1 MCFVLCRAECTDLW
15 NAYFDEHDIDF
26 ILTPSLWSDV
36 TYYTEGVRGVRPLN
50 VKQSEPMASG
60 FEAHRLALLRNGSLV
75 SAFCRALLTAGLTA
89 VASMQ

>member
-36 TYYTEGVRGVRPLN
+36 TYYTEGVRGERPLN
-50 VKQSEPMASG
+50 VKQEDGAST
-60 FEAHRLALLRNGSLV
+60 LLYSL
-75 SAFCRALLTAGLTA
+75 LLYYRPSYSPIGCPC
-89 VASMQ
+89 